1 MILDRKLEKISI
13 LEIEIGTFSTLVFFY
28 LKTVWISWWN
38 QSENEQ
44 EELTFFQPFIKLV
57 AVSLHGK

>member
-57 AVSLHGK
+57 TVSLHGK